1 MLATAAAIAEEE
13 VAMAA
18 VAVTEVDRAA
28 GERCELR
35 SPRGV

>member
-1 MLATAAAIAEEE
+1 MSAMAAAIAVE

-18 VAVTEVDRAA
+18 VAVTEVERAA

-35 SPRGV
+35 TPGGV